1 MDRVLDE
8 ATHTDPTTGETLK
21 HYLVKWRS
29 LQYEDSTWELEE
41 DVDPEKI
48 AQFIKFNK
56 VPPKDQWK
64 VIYYKYN
71 ILYNIIYYII
81 AYLYLNN
88 YYVIINFLFS
98 QKRNQMHHHG

>member
-1 MDRVLDE
+1 MLDE
-8 ATHTDPTTGETLK
+8 ATHTDPTSGETLK

-64 VIYYKYN
+64 VMLGYYT
-71 ILYNIIYYII
+71 
-81 AYLYLNN
+81 NN
-88 YYVIINFLFS
+88 SVIIFNV
-98 QKRNQMHHHG
+98 KIIIM

>member
-71 ILYNIIYYII
+71 IL
-81 AYLYLNN
+81 AYLYLQ
-88 YYVIINFLFS
+88 III
-98 QKRNQMHHHG
+98 M